1 MNGQKEKMGI
11 EWWLS
16 IIGVL
21 LMILG
26 VVILFVIAGE
36 MPWFPLVASF
46 AAAEFFGIVLLWMA
60 KITTLLGEISNK
72 LDK

>member
-1 MNGQKEKMGI
+1 MNDQKEKMGI

-16 IIGVL
+16 IIGGL

-26 VVILFVIAGE
+26 VVILFVIAGG